1 MIKVT
6 KEILEHKAHKVR
18 QVLLVPLAHK
28 VSKVFKVSR
37 VFKDRKETQAILV
50 HRVQKVI
57 LDRKVM
63 LLPMQILLRHSLKL

>member
-1 MIKVT
+1 MIKVI
-6 KEILEHKAHKVR
+6 KETLGRKDH
-18 QVLLVPLAHK
+18 
-28 VSKVFKVSR
+28 KVFKVRLAHRVSKVSKEFR